1 MRTIDDSI
9 YVDIMGIGSQ
19 SNYGVFIYDLLKKN
33 FVYTNRK
40 FTEIFRVTDES
51 LKEQS
56 ENVLRYVLTEDQEYL
71 QARLNEIME
80 SGSIDTTEFR
90 LEFDDNSVLHLACD
104 AFLITGFVKDITR
117 EKEHEN
123 YVIEITAQKDAF
135 LDMITHNL
143 SGPLTM
149 SQNLLSWV
157 QRSVDAGD
165 TKMNGLL
172 VMLQD
177 STQQC
182 IDIVNDFLK
191 DEHRDS
197 QTIFVRKTRFD
208 IVDKINVVLEKL
220 KDFTP
225 GKTFEQ
231 NINVNNV
238 NINTDSVK
246 FFQVVHNLITL
257 SSSLAKAV
265 SLPFLLMK
273 KRDIICSA
281 WPIMALAFLLNCSP
295 IFSISGQLQAV
306 LVCREKDRMV

>member
-1 MRTIDDSI
+1 
-9 YVDIMGIGSQ
+9 
-19 SNYGVFIYDLLKKN
+19 
-33 FVYTNRK
+33 
-40 FTEIFRVTDES
+40 VTDES

-104 AFLITGFVKDITR
+104 AFLIRQNTAITGFVKDITR

-172 VMLQD
+172 VMLH
-177 STQQC
+177 T
-182 IDIVNDFLK
+182 
-191 DEHRDS
+191 
-197 QTIFVRKTRFD
+197 
-208 IVDKINVVLEKL
+208 
-220 KDFTP
+220 
-225 GKTFEQ
+225 
-231 NINVNNV
+231 
-238 NINTDSVK
+238 
-246 FFQVVHNLITL
+246 
-257 SSSLAKAV
+257 A
-265 SLPFLLMK
+265 MY
-273 KRDIICSA
+273 
-281 WPIMALAFLLNCSP
+281 
-295 IFSISGQLQAV
+295 
-306 LVCREKDRMV
+306 